1 MTSHLSLE
9 DFSRYF
15 EKEKNH
21 LVWFKLI
28 LIKDLRSQKKKK
40 NTDWSSEK
48 WIAKRS
54 FAIYILDLV
63 KLCSKK
69 RKEDTVK

>member
-1 MTSHLSLE
+1 MK
-9 DFSRYF
+9 DFG
-15 EKEKNH
+15 
-21 LVWFKLI
+21 
-28 LIKDLRSQKKKK
+28 SQKKK

-48 WIAKRS
+48 QIAKIS

-69 RKEDTVK
+69 RKEDTAKIDCF